1 MTDKVYLKKDEF
13 VPYATDEEGTV
24 HIHHCKGGTGN
35 DSLYI
40 TRKEDGSIVAFCHH
54 CSARGS
60 HRVLGSRA
68 IQGRDKNGRATGISG
83 TTTRESETAD
93 AGSGGLG
100 HTGDSAASRSSVR
113 ANELDFLHHTGTRTP
128 EDWPDHAKKWVLE
141 YGLTYGQVVTA
152 GMVYIG
158 GDLVGDDAIAYP
170 LEAKG
175 AYQVRHFDG
184 KLKYE
189 IVGKA
194 DARIYYKE
202 GQIAQPLVFV
212 EDVRSAMKVSSYA
225 NAIPLLSTSM
235 SDEMLAKLID
245 KQESFTKVVVWL
257 DNDNKEV
264 NAAAHKLYAKLVKVL
279 TVPVRL
285 VNKQITTQDPKELKH
300 HNIERILNGLL

>member
-40 TRKEDGSIVAFCHH
+40 TRNEDGSIVAFCHH

-68 IQGRDKNGRATGISG
+68 IQGRDKDGRATSISG
-83 TTTRESETAD
+83 TTTREPETAD

-100 HTGDSAASRSSVR
+100 HAGDSAATRSSVR
-113 ANELDFLHHTGTRTP
+113 ANELDFLYHTGSGTP

-158 GDLVGDDAIAYP
+158 DHARDDAIVYP

-202 GQIAQPLVFV
+202 GQIMQPLVFV
-212 EDVRSAMKVSSYA
+212 EDVRSALKVSSYA

-257 DNDNKEV
+257 DNDNNEV
-264 NAAAHKLYAKLVKVL
+264 IKAAHKLHEKLIKVL
-279 TVPVRL
+279 TVPVGL
-285 VNKQITTQDPKELKH
+285 IHKQVTTLDPKELRH
-300 HNIERILNGLL
+300 HSIERILNELK